1 MDFLQN
7 SYIVDE
13 YNWDVRTGKT
23 ITKYAEEYGVEKINK
38 YLDSFNY
45 DFFVEYGSESEG
57 AGLKVSLGSG
67 KMCIRDSSMPEAF
80 PSTSTAWIRN
90 SSA

>member
-45 DFFVEYGSESEG
+45 DSLWNMV
-57 AGLKVSLGSG
+57 LKV
-67 KMCIRDSSMPEAF
+67 KVQD
-80 PSTSTAWIRN
+80 
-90 SSA
+90 